1 MVDLKQYNTFGI
13 SALCKELIEITD
25 PSQLVDAIE
34 KKLFFEPFLILGG
47 GSNFLFTHDLA
58 ARVFYINTKGI
69 QWIAENSTYVYLK
82 VAAGEEWDDLV
93 NYCVEH
99 NYYGLE
105 NLAGIPGKVG
115 SSAVQNIGAYG
126 MEAKDRIFQVH
137 TLRLD
142 NGRKVLFTNEDC
154 RFGYRDSIFKREVKD
169 QYVITEVVFQL
180 YKIKSFNLEYG
191 ALKELA
197 QVPDKVTLA
206 GVRDEVLRIRNSK
219 LPSVKEIG
227 SAGSFFK
234 NPVVSAE
241 KWNQLKAEYPNLIGY
256 PVANGDMKLA
266 AGQLIDLAG
275 WKGYREGDA
284 GVYPKQALI
293 LVNYGTATGQEIL
306 QLAEKIKESVV
317 QKYGVYLEP
326 EVIIQR

>member
-34 KKLFFEPFLILGG
+34 KKLFFEPFLILGRKQLPVYSG
-47 GSNFLFTHDLA
+47 LA

-82 VAAGEEWDDLV
+82 VAVGEEWDDLV

-115 SSAVQNIGAYG
+115 VALCKYRAYG

-142 NGRKVLFTNEDC
+142 NGRKCCLPMRIADLATAI
-154 RFGYRDSIFKREVKD
+154 RFLREVKD

-197 QVPDKVTLA
+197 QEPDKVTLA

-234 NPVVSAE
+234 NPVVSIE
-241 KWNQLKAEYPNLIGY
+241 QWNQLKAEYPNLIGY
-256 PVANGDMKLA
+256 PVANENIKLA
-266 AGQLIDLAG
+266 AGQLIDMAG

-284 GVYPKQALI
+284 GVYPNK
-293 LVNYGTATGQEIL
+293 
-306 QLAEKIKESVV
+306 
-317 QKYGVYLEP
+317 P
-326 EVIIQR
+326 